1 MVEQVS
7 VHENISFR
15 SRKGSR
21 TFGIFS
27 NMREYQYFARLR
39 SASKKRT
46 ILPFA
51 CRPKD
56 INAVVLS
63 HAHLDHSGYIPSLF
77 LSSATDISVLG
88 TLPTFEL
95 SQLLIED
102 MIKISGLYLPFEY
115 LDLINMINHCKNL
128 QYREKHSIG
137 DVDIT
142 LHESGHVI
150 GGASIM
156 MEYQGKRIF
165 YTGDINTR
173 GSKLLRPADL
183 DLPNVDL
190 LIIESTYSQTE
201 QMPRE
206 ESERRLLD
214 FAYEVIDRGG
224 TLFIPAFSVERAQ
237 EIACVLKTHQFKHKV
252 AMDGMALK
260 VNEIMLKYTSY
271 LRDPE
276 IFKKA
281 VLEAEWV
288 HGWQR
293 RKQLVREPGVIIS
306 PAGMLVGGSAVFY
319 LQEIAKDPKNGV
331 AMVSYQGEGTP
342 GRALLDK
349 KIITYDGK
357 MRKCLAEVNRFEFS
371 GHNSRSELFEILD
384 KIKGNPEVLAIHGDG
399 NSCTRFAEEIQDKYG
414 FKAKAPSQGDVIEI
428 S

>member
-1 MVEQVS
+1 MKIS
-7 VHENISFR
+7 VLGAGKEV
-15 SRKGSR
+15 G
-21 TFGIFS
+21 
-27 NMREYQYFARLR
+27 R
-39 SASKKRT
+39 SAFLVTCENTNILLDYGVLLKREPSFP
-46 ILPFA
+46 LHV
-51 CRPKD
+51 RPKD

-77 LSSATDISVLG
+77 LSSTTDISVLG

-156 MEYQGKRIF
+156 LEYQGKRIF

-206 ESERRLLD
+206 ESETRLLD
-214 FAYEVIDRGG
+214 FAYEVVDRGG

>member
-1 MVEQVS
+1 MKIS
-7 VHENISFR
+7 VLGAGKEV
-15 SRKGSR
+15 G
-21 TFGIFS
+21 
-27 NMREYQYFARLR
+27 R
-39 SASKKRT
+39 SAFLVTCENTNILLDYGVLLKREPSFP
-46 ILPFA
+46 LHV
-51 CRPKD
+51 RPKD
-56 INAVVLS
+56 ITAVVLS

-137 DVDIT
+137 EVDIT

-214 FAYEVIDRGG
+214 FAYEVVDRGG

>member
-1 MVEQVS
+1 MKISILGAGQEVGRSAFLVTC
-7 VHENISFR
+7 ENINILLDYGVLLKREPSFP
-15 SRKGSR
+15 
-21 TFGIFS
+21 
-27 NMREYQYFARLR
+27 LHV
-39 SASKKRT
+39 
-46 ILPFA
+46 
-51 CRPKD
+51 RPKD
-56 INAVVLS
+56 INAIILS

-77 LSSATDISVLG
+77 LSSSSNISVLG
-88 TLPTFEL
+88 TPPTFEL

-115 LDLINMINHCKNL
+115 LDLVNMLNHCKSL
-128 QYREKHSIG
+128 QYREKHSVG

-142 LHESGHVI
+142 LHESGHII

-183 DLPNVDL
+183 DLPNIDL

-214 FAYEVIDRGG
+214 FAYEVVERGG

-260 VNEIMLKYTSY
+260 VNEIMLKHTSY

-281 VLEAEWV
+281 IMEAEWV
-288 HGWQR
+288 HGFHR

-319 LQEIAKDPKNGV
+319 IQEIAKDPKNGV

-342 GRALLDK
+342 GRTLLDK

-357 MRKCLAEVNRFEFS
+357 IRKCLAQVNRFEFS

-384 KIKGNPEVLAIHGDG
+384 KIKGNPEVLAVHGDG
-399 NSCTRFAEEIQDKYG
+399 KSCTRFAEEIHDKYG
-414 FKAKAPSQGDVIEI
+414 FNAKAPSQGDVVEI
-428 S
+428 G

>member
-1 MVEQVS
+1 MKIS
-7 VHENISFR
+7 VLGAGKEV
-15 SRKGSR
+15 G
-21 TFGIFS
+21 
-27 NMREYQYFARLR
+27 R
-39 SASKKRT
+39 SAFLVTCENTNILLDYGVLLKREPSFP
-46 ILPFA
+46 LHV
-51 CRPKD
+51 RPKD

-128 QYREKHSIG
+128 QYREKHSIA

-214 FAYEVIDRGG
+214 FAYEVVDRGG

>member
-1 MVEQVS
+1 MKIS
-7 VHENISFR
+7 VLGAGKEV
-15 SRKGSR
+15 G
-21 TFGIFS
+21 
-27 NMREYQYFARLR
+27 R
-39 SASKKRT
+39 SAFLVTCENTNILLDYGVLLKRE
-46 ILPFA
+46 PFFPLHV
-51 CRPKD
+51 RPKD
-56 INAVVLS
+56 INAVILS

-77 LSSATDISVLG
+77 LSSSTDIPVLG

-128 QYREKHSIG
+128 QYREKHSVG

-183 DLPNVDL
+183 DLPNIDL

-214 FAYEVIDRGG
+214 FAYEVVDRGG

>member
-1 MVEQVS
+1 MKIS
-7 VHENISFR
+7 VLGAGKEV
-15 SRKGSR
+15 G
-21 TFGIFS
+21 
-27 NMREYQYFARLR
+27 R
-39 SASKKRT
+39 SAFLVTCENTNILLDYGVLLKREP
-46 ILPFA
+46 IFPLHV
-51 CRPKD
+51 RPKD
-56 INAVVLS
+56 INAVILS

-77 LSSATDISVLG
+77 LSSSTDIPVLG

-128 QYREKHSIG
+128 QYREKHSVG
-137 DVDIT
+137 DVDIS

-183 DLPNVDL
+183 DLPNIDL

-214 FAYEVIDRGG
+214 FAYEVVDRGG

-331 AMVSYQGEGTP
+331 AIVSYQGEGTP

>member
-1 MVEQVS
+1 MKIS
-7 VHENISFR
+7 VLGAGKEVGRSAFLVTCENINILLDYGVLLKR
-15 SRKGSR
+15 EP
-21 TFGIFS
+21 IFP
-27 NMREYQYFARLR
+27 LHV
-39 SASKKRT
+39 
-46 ILPFA
+46 
-51 CRPKD
+51 RPKD

-77 LSSATDISVLG
+77 LSSSTDIPVLG

-115 LDLINMINHCKNL
+115 LDLINMINHCKSL

-183 DLPNVDL
+183 DLPNIDL

-214 FAYEVIDRGG
+214 FAYEVVDRGG

-237 EIACVLKTHQFKHKV
+237 EIACVLKTHQFKYKV

-260 VNEIMLKYTSY
+260 VNEIMLEHTSY

-399 NSCTRFAEEIQDKYG
+399 NSCTKFAEEIQDKYG

>member
-1 MVEQVS
+1 MKIS
-7 VHENISFR
+7 VLGAGKEV
-15 SRKGSR
+15 G
-21 TFGIFS
+21 
-27 NMREYQYFARLR
+27 R
-39 SASKKRT
+39 SAFLVTCENTNILLDYGVLLKREPSFP
-46 ILPFA
+46 LHV
-51 CRPKD
+51 RPKD

-183 DLPNVDL
+183 DLPNIDL

-214 FAYEVIDRGG
+214 FAYEVVDRGG

-252 AMDGMALK
+252 SMDGMALK

-384 KIKGNPEVLAIHGDG
+384 NIKGNPEVLAIHGDG

>member
-1 MVEQVS
+1 MKIS
-7 VHENISFR
+7 VLGAGKEV
-15 SRKGSR
+15 G
-21 TFGIFS
+21 
-27 NMREYQYFARLR
+27 R
-39 SASKKRT
+39 SAFLVTCENTNILLDYGVLLKREP
-46 ILPFA
+46 IFPLHV
-51 CRPKD
+51 RPKD
-56 INAVVLS
+56 INAVILS

-77 LSSATDISVLG
+77 LSSSTDIPVLG

-128 QYREKHSIG
+128 QYREKHSVG
-137 DVDIT
+137 DVDIS

-183 DLPNVDL
+183 DLPNIDL

-214 FAYEVIDRGG
+214 FAYEVVDRGG

>member
-1 MVEQVS
+1 MKIS
-7 VHENISFR
+7 VLGAGKEV
-15 SRKGSR
+15 G
-21 TFGIFS
+21 
-27 NMREYQYFARLR
+27 R
-39 SASKKRT
+39 SAFLVTCENTNILLDYGVLLKRE
-46 ILPFA
+46 PFFPLHV
-51 CRPKD
+51 RPKD

-77 LSSATDISVLG
+77 LSSSTDIPVLG

-115 LDLINMINHCKNL
+115 LDLINMINHCKSL
-128 QYREKHSIG
+128 QYREKHSVD

-183 DLPNVDL
+183 DLPNIDL
-190 LIIESTYSQTE
+190 LVIESTYSQTE

-206 ESERRLLD
+206 ESERCLLD
-214 FAYEVIDRGG
+214 FAYEVVDRGG

-414 FKAKAPSQGDVIEI
+414 FKANAPSQGDVIEI
-428 S
+428 N

>member
-1 MVEQVS
+1 MKIS
-7 VHENISFR
+7 VLGAGKEV
-15 SRKGSR
+15 G
-21 TFGIFS
+21 
-27 NMREYQYFARLR
+27 R
-39 SASKKRT
+39 SAFLVTCENTNILLDYGVLLKREPSFP
-46 ILPFA
+46 LHV
-51 CRPKD
+51 RPKD

-128 QYREKHSIG
+128 QYGEKHSIG
-137 DVDIT
+137 DVNIT

-156 MEYQGKRIF
+156 MQYQGKHIF

-214 FAYEVIDRGG
+214 FAYEVVDRGG

>member
-1 MVEQVS
+1 MKIS
-7 VHENISFR
+7 VLGAGKEV
-15 SRKGSR
+15 G
-21 TFGIFS
+21 
-27 NMREYQYFARLR
+27 R
-39 SASKKRT
+39 SAFLVTCENTNILLDYGVLLKREP
-46 ILPFA
+46 IFPLHV
-51 CRPKD
+51 RPKD
-56 INAVVLS
+56 INAVILS

-77 LSSATDISVLG
+77 LSSSTDIPVLG

-128 QYREKHSIG
+128 QYREKHSVG
-137 DVDIT
+137 DVDIS

-183 DLPNVDL
+183 DLPNIDL

-399 NSCTRFAEEIQDKYG
+399 NSCSRFAEEIQDKYG

>member
-1 MVEQVS
+1 MKIS
-7 VHENISFR
+7 VLGAGKEV
-15 SRKGSR
+15 G
-21 TFGIFS
+21 
-27 NMREYQYFARLR
+27 R
-39 SASKKRT
+39 SAFLVTCENTNILLDYGVLLKREP
-46 ILPFA
+46 IFPFHV
-51 CRPKD
+51 RPKD

-77 LSSATDISVLG
+77 LSSSTDIPVLG

-115 LDLINMINHCKNL
+115 LDLINMINHCKSL

-183 DLPNVDL
+183 DLPNIDL

-214 FAYEVIDRGG
+214 FAYEVVDRGG

-260 VNEIMLKYTSY
+260 VNEIMLEHTSY

-399 NSCTRFAEEIQDKYG
+399 NSCTKFAEEIQNKYG

>member
-1 MVEQVS
+1 MKIS
-7 VHENISFR
+7 VLGAGKEV
-15 SRKGSR
+15 G
-21 TFGIFS
+21 
-27 NMREYQYFARLR
+27 R
-39 SASKKRT
+39 SAFLVTCENTNILLDYGVLLKREPSFP
-46 ILPFA
+46 LHV
-51 CRPKD
+51 RPKD

-77 LSSATDISVLG
+77 LSSSTDIPVLG

-128 QYREKHSIG
+128 QYREKHSAG

-183 DLPNVDL
+183 DLPNIDL

-214 FAYEVIDRGG
+214 FAYEVVDRGG

>member
-1 MVEQVS
+1 MKIS
-7 VHENISFR
+7 VLGAGKEV
-15 SRKGSR
+15 G
-21 TFGIFS
+21 
-27 NMREYQYFARLR
+27 R
-39 SASKKRT
+39 SAFLVTCENTNILLDYGVLLKRE
-46 ILPFA
+46 PFFPLHV
-51 CRPKD
+51 RPKD
-56 INAVVLS
+56 INAVILS

-77 LSSATDISVLG
+77 LSSSTDIPVLG

-115 LDLINMINHCKNL
+115 LDLINMINHCKSL
-128 QYREKHSIG
+128 QYREKHSVD

-142 LHESGHVI
+142 LHQSGHVI

-183 DLPNVDL
+183 DLPNIDL

-214 FAYEVIDRGG
+214 FAYEVVDRGG

-260 VNEIMLKYTSY
+260 VNEIMLEHTSY

-428 S
+428 N

>member
-1 MVEQVS
+1 MKIS
-7 VHENISFR
+7 VLGAGKEV
-15 SRKGSR
+15 G
-21 TFGIFS
+21 
-27 NMREYQYFARLR
+27 R
-39 SASKKRT
+39 SAFLVTCENTNILLDYGVLLKREPSFP
-46 ILPFA
+46 LHV
-51 CRPKD
+51 RPKD

-128 QYREKHSIG
+128 QYREKHSVG
-137 DVDIT
+137 DVDIS
-142 LHESGHVI
+142 LYESGHVI
-150 GGASIM
+150 GGASLL

-214 FAYEVIDRGG
+214 FAYEVVDRGG